1 MSYKFNPRE
10 LADFA
15 RFYGFH
21 YDNCDPETLIQDC
34 LNDMERGLRG
44 LPSDLPMRP
53 SYISPGKQITPGKTL
68 LALDAGGTNLRA
80 TLVKIDAEG
89 KIHPG
94 ETRQAP
100 MPGTRGQLDAKAFFN
115 EIADMVTPL
124 LEEAGSV
131 DGIGFCFSYSIDITE
146 DADGIL
152 VDCAKEVDI
161 PDVIG
166 KHIGAGLREALEKRG
181 FKVPRQIVLLNDTVA
196 TLLSGLAACSETGGS
211 IDNSIIGFI
220 LGTGSNIAYL
230 EKSIPK
236 INFYS
241 ESSPQIINTE
251 TCNFCSRF
259 RGYLDKEFDATTM
272 RPGTYPQDKACA
284 GAYLGPFT
292 LFALK
297 QAVKDKVI
305 SFRRME
311 DILALPALTTND
323 CNAFLKN
330 PLSGGP
336 LGSLFDRDERDTL
349 AGVLYLAQ
357 IITER
362 AALLSA
368 AVVAATVIR
377 MGAGSNPFVPVRI
390 AIEGSTY
397 KLYKGMRE
405 AFDACLHTMLNRENP
420 RSYIISSLENASLFG
435 AAMAA
440 LLK

>member
-1 MSYKFNPRE
+1 LSYKFNPCE

-21 YDNCDPETLIQDC
+21 YDNCDPETLIRDC
-34 LNDMERGLRG
+34 LIDMERGLRG

-53 SYISPGKQITPGKTL
+53 SYISPGKQVTPGKTL

-80 TLVKIDAEG
+80 TLVKIDAGG
-89 KIHPG
+89 KILPG

-100 MPGTRGQLDAKAFFN
+100 MPGTQGRLGAKAFFN
-115 EIADMVTPL
+115 EISDMVTPL
-124 LEEAGSV
+124 LKEAGSV

-161 PDVIG
+161 PEVIG
-166 KHIGAGLREALEKRG
+166 KHIGAGLREALEEQG

-196 TLLSGLAACSETGGS
+196 TLLSGLAACSETGGG
-211 IDNSIIGFI
+211 IDEFIIGFI

-241 ESSPQIINTE
+241 ENSPQIINTE

-272 RPGTYPQDKACA
+272 RPGTYPQDKACS
-284 GAYLGPFT
+284 GAYLGPLT

-305 SFRRME
+305 SFKRSE
-311 DILALPALTTND
+311 DILALPTLATND

-330 PLSGGP
+330 PLSRGP
-336 LGSLFDRDERDTL
+336 LGSLFDRDEGDTL

-368 AVVAATVIR
+368 AVVAATVER
-377 MGAGSNPFVPVRI
+377 MDAGNNSFAPVRI

-405 AFDACLHTMLNRENP
+405 AFDARLHTMLNREKP

>member
-1 MSYKFNPRE
+1 MSYKFNPCE

-21 YDNCDPETLIQDC
+21 YDNCDPETLIRDC

-53 SYISPGKQITPGKTL
+53 SYISPGKQILPGKTL

-80 TLVKIDAEG
+80 VLVKVDTEG
-89 KIHPG
+89 KIRPG
-94 ETRQAP
+94 ETRRAP
-100 MPGTRGQLDAKAFFN
+100 MPGTQGRISAKAFFN
-115 EIADMVTPL
+115 KIADMVIPL
-124 LEEAGSV
+124 LEAAGSI

-161 PDVIG
+161 PEVIG
-166 KHIGAGLREALEKRG
+166 KHIGAGLREALEEQG
-181 FKVPRQIVLLNDTVA
+181 FKVSRQIVLLNDTVA
-196 TLLSGLAACSETGGS
+196 TLLSGLAVCSETGGS
-211 IDNSIIGFI
+211 IDESIIGFI

-259 RGYLDKEFDATTM
+259 RGYLDKDFDATTM
-272 RPGTYPQDKACA
+272 RPGTYPQDKACS

-305 SFRRME
+305 SFRRSE
-311 DILALPALTTND
+311 DILALPTLVTND

-330 PLSGGP
+330 PLPTGP
-336 LGSLFDRDERDTL
+336 LGSLFDQDERDAL

-368 AVVAATVIR
+368 AVVAATVER
-377 MGAGSNPFVPVRI
+377 MDEGNNPFAPVRI

-405 AFDACLHTMLNRENP
+405 AFDARLHTMLNRKKP

>member
-1 MSYKFNPRE
+1 MSYKFNPCE

-21 YDNCDPETLIQDC
+21 YDNCDPETLIRDC

-53 SYISPGKQITPGKTL
+53 SYISPGKQIPPEKTL

-80 TLVKIDAEG
+80 TLVKVDAKG
-89 KIHPG
+89 KIRPG
-94 ETRQAP
+94 ETRRAP
-100 MPGTRGQLDAKAFFN
+100 MPGTQGRVSAKDFFN
-115 EIADMVTPL
+115 KIADMAAPL
-124 LEEAGSV
+124 LKVAGSI
-131 DGIGFCFSYSIDITE
+131 DGIGFCFSYSINITE

-161 PDVIG
+161 PEVIG
-166 KHIGAGLREALEKRG
+166 KHIGAGLREALEEQG
-181 FKVPRQIVLLNDTVA
+181 FKAPRQIVLLNDTVA
-196 TLLSGLAACSETGGS
+196 TLLSGLAACSETGSS
-211 IDNSIIGFI
+211 INESTIGFI

-272 RPGTYPQDKACA
+272 RPGTYPQDKACS

-305 SFRRME
+305 SSKRSE
-311 DILALPALTTND
+311 DILALPTLVTND

-330 PLSGGP
+330 PLSKGP
-336 LGSLFDRDERDTL
+336 LGSLFDQDEHDTL

-362 AALLSA
+362 AALLST
-368 AVVAATVIR
+368 AVVAATVER
-377 MGAGSNPFVPVRI
+377 MDAGNNPFAPVQI

-405 AFDACLHTMLNRENP
+405 AFDARLHSLLNREKP

-435 AAMAA
+435 AAVAA